1 MFAFTLHQWLTLAVP
16 ITIAAATILWQWRYR
31 ARLSDATTI
40 PKLFHIYQDS
50 IMNDSAGTPSLQQLT
65 QGMKLDAKT
74 LRIAEALY
82 ELGLEQYNHPINNR
96 DGIIQESRKVMVE
109 LAATMNLEQL
119 RLADGIG
126 RQAAASED
134 PQQEDIDLILS
145 PAART
150 YAQHKKREW
159 QTSESIANDLR
170 KNVPRT
176 DYTLLKDRIS
186 SGETKLEYVDDEFP
200 IIWESIRELN
210 EKIEMPEVKNKP
222 PKQAKVIAVFHT
234 GDGRKLRDKRA
245 EIDGDWLTSHTYNFL
260 TPCPRPIQIFH
271 LNHRGEWTSKGKKIY
286 EIRRDPSSEWLTEFW
301 RRGGYMDD
309 VYRRAKAGMLPR
321 QLRQAYRRRII
332 RKVQWSLLAAG
343 VIANIAIFIITNS

>member
-16 ITIAAATILWQWRYR
+16 ITIAVATILWQWRYR

-96 DGIIQESRKVMVE
+96 DGLIRQSRKVMAE
-109 LAATMNLEQL
+109 LATTMSLEQL
-119 RLADGIG
+119 KLADDIG
-126 RQAAASED
+126 RQAASGEE
-134 PQQEDIDLILS
+134 PQREMIELILS

-150 YAQHKKREW
+150 YAQHKKRDW
-159 QTSESIANDLR
+159 QTSESIANDLQ

-176 DYTLLKDRIS
+176 DYTFLKDRIS
-186 SGETKLEYVDDEFP
+186 SGEPKLEYIVDEFP

-210 EKIEMPEVKNKP
+210 EKIETPEVKDKP
-222 PKQAKVIAVFHT
+222 PKQAKVIAVFHMA
-234 GDGRKLRDKRA
+234 DGRRLRDKRA
-245 EIDGDWLTSHTYNFL
+245 VIDGDWLTSHKYNFL
-260 TPCPRPIQIFH
+260 TPCPRPIQCFH
-271 LNHRGEWTSKGKKIY
+271 LNRQGEWTPKGKKIY
-286 EIRRDPSSEWLTEFW
+286 EIRRDPSSEWLTQFW

-309 VYRRAKAGMLPR
+309 VYCRAKAGMLPH
-321 QLRQAYRRRII
+321 QLRQAYRRRLI
-332 RKVQWSLLAAG
+332 RRVQWSLLAAG
-343 VIANIAIFIITNS
+343 VIANIVIFIATNS